1 MSAPHA
7 VVVGGGVIGAAAA
20 HSLSQAGWQVTILER
35 SRFGSGC
42 SHANCGLIC
51 PSHVLPMAAPGAIWN
66 VLKTMFKPRSPVRLK
81 PRVDFALWRWL
92 LRFALRSNERDMLA
106 AAAGIKALLD
116 SSRSLFVDL
125 IRDEKM
131 DVEWEE
137 NGLLVV
143 FQSKGPFEHFAATND
158 LLTERFAAPARRME
172 GDELTAFEPT
182 LKSGLAGGWHYESD
196 AQLRPDRLMSAWKEV
211 LQRRGVRILEDH
223 DVRDVVREGRRVK
236 AVRTNHG
243 DFDADAVVLAVGAWT
258 PTMSSILGAT
268 LPIQPGKGYSLTI
281 DRPRECPRV
290 PMIFEEHRVAL
301 TPFPSG
307 LRLGSMM
314 EFNGYDA
321 EMNRD
326 RLVILREGA
335 APYMRLA
342 LEGEAREE
350 WWGWRPMSV
359 DGNPFID
366 RAPSCDNLWVAAGH
380 SMLGLSQAPATG
392 KLLAELMTD
401 SVPHIDPA
409 PYRIG
414 R

>member
-7 VVVGGGVIGAAAA
+7 VVVGGGVIGTAVA
-20 HSLSQAGWQVTILER
+20 HYLMQAGWRITILER

-42 SHANCGLIC
+42 SHANCGLVC
-51 PSHVLPMAAPGAIWN
+51 PSHILPMAAPGAIWN

-92 LRFALRSNERDMLA
+92 LQFSLRCNRRDMLA
-106 AAAGIKALLD
+106 AAEGIKALLD

-131 DVEWEE
+131 EVEWEE
-137 NGLLVV
+137 NGLLLV
-143 FQSKGPFEHFAATND
+143 FQSNAPFEHFSATND
-158 LLTERFAAPARRME
+158 LLTEKFAAPARRMDGE
-172 GDELTAFEPT
+172 ELTSFEPT

-196 AQLRPDRLMSAWKEV
+196 AQLRPDRLMSAWREI
-211 LQRRGVRILEDH
+211 LERRGARILEGC
-223 DVRDVVREGRRVK
+223 DVQDVVRDGRTVK
-236 AVRTNHG
+236 AVRTSQG
-243 DFDADAVVLAVGAWT
+243 DVDADAVVMAVGAWT
-258 PTMSSILGAT
+258 PKVRSMIGAT

-326 RLVILREGA
+326 RLSILREGA
-335 APYMRLA
+335 APYIRPA
-342 LEGEAREE
+342 LDGETREE
-350 WWGWRPMSV
+350 WWGWRPISV

-366 RAPSCDNLWVAAGH
+366 RAPSSDNLWVAAGH

-392 KLLAELMTD
+392 KLLAELMTG
-401 SVPHIDPA
+401 SNPHIDPN